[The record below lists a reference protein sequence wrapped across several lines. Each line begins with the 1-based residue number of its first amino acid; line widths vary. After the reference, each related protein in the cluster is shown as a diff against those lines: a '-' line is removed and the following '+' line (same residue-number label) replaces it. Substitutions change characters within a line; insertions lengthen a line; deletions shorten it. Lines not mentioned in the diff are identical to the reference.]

1 MAKKAASPK
10 TAKAKDSK
18 ANEENNDKELKSP
31 SKATNDSIKK
41 EDSPVSSPNKKRK
54 AESLEGEDQTV
65 NTHNDEEPATVEGE
79 GETTPNDVQNN
90 NELDDGKPAAAEIKL
105 EIDLTKPIKRAR
117 TAYFIFSD
125 ENRAEVQAKVS
136 LLLLSDRR
144 LDRIYPGDRLASLT

>member
-54 AESLEGEDQTV
+54 AESLEGEDQAV